1 MRSKNILYAEIKNK
15 DNPDVVKFLKK
26 MPLSGLIIFGH
37 SHYTDA
43 TVSRARQVIE
53 RIKSRNLYI
62 SLWDACTRELPD
74 LQNIGPIIHNCIMM
88 NVNMYT
94 DRCMNVQA
102 MKKVEIPND
111 TAEEAVME
119 NVTSHPATDTSGE
132 WVTAKQAHE
141 LGIKAESTIQKY
153 AATGLIPFKKGW
165 NGVRLF
171 RKSDLIEFFDP
182 TKPSKI
188 VEQSMD
194 ARLENLEKQP
204 VESVVQMRAEWKA
217 MKEENEKLKQHNTFL
232 MDKLIKDANSN
243 TAIDWQPIETIPSD
257 GTPVF
262 VLYEGNIFV
271 VRYLKG
277 LYCLDVPN
285 QDTMHLI
292 VYLKFSSWAAIPDLP
307 ETFERV

>member
-1 MRSKNILYAEIKNK
+1 VRSKNILYAEIKNK

-43 TVSRARQVIE
+43 IVSRARQIIE

-171 RKSDLIEFFDP
+171 LKSDLIEFFDP

-194 ARLENLEKQP
+194 ARLKNLEKQP

-232 MDKLIKDANSN
+232 VDKFIQIVNSRSL
-243 TAIDWQPIETIPSD
+243 DWQTVETMPDD
-257 GTPVF
+257 GTPI
-262 VLYEGNIFV
+262 LAYYHGEIYSISHHAGGII
-271 VRYLKG
+271 YLNHPNESDMQILIKTEFEWWA
-277 LYCLDVPN
+277 YMPDV
-285 QDTMHLI
+285 DHL
-292 VYLKFSSWAAIPDLP
+292 
-307 ETFERV
+307 

>member
-1 MRSKNILYAEIKNK
+1 MSTKKILYTEIKNK
-15 DNPDVVKFLKK
+15 DNPDVVEFLKK

-194 ARLENLEKQP
+194 AKLENFEKQP

-217 MKEENEKLKQHNTFL
+217 MKEENEKLKQHNIFL
-232 MDKLIKDANSN
+232 VDKFIQITNSRSL
-243 TAIDWQPIETIPSD
+243 DWQPVETMPDD
-257 GTPVF
+257 GTPI
-262 VLYEGNIFV
+262 LAYYHGEIYSISHHAGGII
-271 VRYLKG
+271 YLNHPNESDMQILIKTEFEWWA
-277 LYCLDVPN
+277 YMPDV
-285 QDTMHLI
+285 DHL
-292 VYLKFSSWAAIPDLP
+292 
-307 ETFERV
+307 

>member
-194 ARLENLEKQP
+194 AKLENFEKQP

-217 MKEENEKLKQHNTFL
+217 MKEENEKLKQHNIFL
-232 MDKLIKDANSN
+232 VDKFIQITNSRSL
-243 TAIDWQPIETIPSD
+243 DWQPVETMPDD
-257 GTPVF
+257 GTPI
-262 VLYEGNIFV
+262 LAYYHGEIYSISHHAGGII
-271 VRYLKG
+271 YLNHPNESDMQILIKTEFEWWA
-277 LYCLDVPN
+277 YMPDV
-285 QDTMHLI
+285 DHL
-292 VYLKFSSWAAIPDLP
+292 
-307 ETFERV
+307 